1 MFNYIYVYA
10 YIYSWGRNCWNIFN
24 QNTCIYI
31 YLYIYIISRSGEPEI
46 AEAASG
52 GNSEKHVYNACI
64 GVHIWSCL
72 FGSCEIHPDI

>member
-1 MFNYIYVYA
+1 MSIH
-10 YIYSWGRNCWNIFN
+10 
-24 QNTCIYI
+24 
-31 YLYIYIISRSGEPEI
+31 IYIISRSGEPEI

-72 FGSCEIHPDI
+72 FGSCEIHPYI